1 MLIVYGSFA
10 PVKSRRTLPIS
21 GSFKRK
27 ELCFGAAFFVI
38 NEEGKMDNLRFYKVD
53 MKYIRNLAAV
63 DRKVMSVSP
72 QTNKDTRPFL
82 GIIVICD
89 DKQYC
94 IPLTSPKDKHIE
106 MRNREDFSRMFDT
119 NGKLIGALNFNNM
132 IPVTNDVISPLN
144 IVINDKDSY
153 AEKGRKKILNVQ
165 LDWCN
170 TNKEII
176 VRKANK
182 LYHLV
187 VDTPNKMRNLTRR
200 CCNFTKLEAV
210 LERYIKR
217 LFKNPVYREISDREK
232 VADILDK
239 NGIVYDISPEQNEK
253 GNYALKVNA
262 EDSEKV
268 KQLISAP
275 KKNITLK

>member
-1 MLIVYGSFA
+1 
-10 PVKSRRTLPIS
+10 
-21 GSFKRK
+21 
-27 ELCFGAAFFVI
+27 
-38 NEEGKMDNLRFYKVD
+38 
-53 MKYIRNLAAV
+53 
-63 DRKVMSVSP
+63 
-72 QTNKDTRPFL
+72 
-82 GIIVICD
+82 
-89 DKQYC
+89 
-94 IPLTSPKDKHIE
+94 